1 MIRDQPD
8 QALAVLTPRFKTM
21 DPTVLAAAWK
31 VVSQAHAAD
40 LRVTEQVMAQG
51 DKVNIEAKLL
61 KPEDKLKSYDGLY
74 TDAYLPK

>member
-1 MIRDQPD
+1 MYSETTRSIKVTVEP
-8 QALAVLTPRFKTM
+8 LTAPSA
-21 DPTVLAAAWK
+21 TVLAAAWK

-74 TDAYLPK
+74 TDQYLPK